1 MPGFGSDCP
10 CGCSSLLAGACALQG
25 LQHLAGELGA
35 GTKEHDFACCLG
47 WVFHLHLPAGSG
59 RWSQAPSPVLGGQL
73 RLARLQPKQK
83 KNRKSENIRPM
94 LLPSLLRTVPKW
106 KCSHELCVER
116 PREIRRDCCCRRE
129 GRRSSAAEGG
139 EGHRLS
145 GQVEEHMQ
153 LVMWLLLSDGNRTC
167 CNSRLL
173 QVKGFLSVT
182 GKTSELCCLCSQIT
196 SGCCY

>member
-1 MPGFGSDCP
+1 MGWDKGTQLGLLSRLDVP
-10 CGCSSLLAGACALQG
+10 SLTAVC
-25 LQHLAGELGA
+25 
-35 GTKEHDFACCLG
+35 
-47 WVFHLHLPAGSG
+47 LHLPAGSG
-59 RWSQAPSPVLGGQL
+59 RWSQAPSTVLGG
-73 RLARLQPKQK
+73 RAGLARLQPKQK
-83 KNRKSENIRPM
+83 KSRKSENTHPM
-94 LLPSLLRTVPKW
+94 WLPSLLRTVPKS

-116 PREIRRDCCCRRE
+116 PREIGRDCCCRRE
-129 GRRSSAAEGG
+129 GRRSSTAEGG

-173 QVKGFLSVT
+173 QVKGFLSIT
-182 GKTSELCCLCSQIT
+182 GKTSGLCCPCSQIT